1 LTVAAAMV
9 VVYAGLYWLTTWL
22 ARAAS

>member
-1 LTVAAAMV
+1 VTVAAAMG
-9 VVYAGLYWLTTWL
+9 VVYAALYWLTTWL